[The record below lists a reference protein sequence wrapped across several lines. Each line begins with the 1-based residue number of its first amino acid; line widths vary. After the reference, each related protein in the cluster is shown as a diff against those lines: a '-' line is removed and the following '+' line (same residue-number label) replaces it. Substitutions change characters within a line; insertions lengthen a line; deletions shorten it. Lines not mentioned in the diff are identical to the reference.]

1 MAPRTVRIA
10 VLALVLPLAGAAT
23 ANAQVLIK
31 VSDDVNFKLG
41 VLGQFQMDT
50 VEDPPGDAN
59 SNNLF
64 IRRLR
69 LMFAGQV
76 AKKVTFFMETD
87 TPNLGKAQPPTGL
100 VDRSQRQ
107 HQERVFTDQPDGDGR
122 AERSHRPAAAV

>member
-64 IRRLR
+64 SRRLR

-76 AKKVTFFMETD
+76 AKNVTFFIETD
-87 TPNLGKAQPPTGL
+87 TPNLGKAQPPGKTK
-100 VDRSQRQ
+100 D
-107 HQERVFTDQPDGDGR
+107 P
-122 AERSHRPAAAV
+122 PASSYTT